1 VMKVLTSELCM
12 ANIMTASLAQAKF
25 KEALMREIGH
35 SRSGCPYHSFIMLN
49 SGSEANEIAC
59 RIMDVHTGHHSNGR
73 PVCGLSMVGSF
84 HGRTFRPA
92 MMTDTSV
99 DTYKQHSC
107 YWLNNAIEGYALK
120 IKPND
125 MQGLADAFAHA
136 DAEGYFIETLF
147 LEGVMGEGNPG
158 YPITPQFYATA
169 RRLTE
174 QHGSLL
180 LVDSVQAGLR
190 VRGVLSIVDYPGF
203 ANLAPPDFETFSKAI
218 NGGQFPSSVVALSE
232 RAASFYRHGIYGNT
246 MTGNPRACL
255 VGTAVLQSITPE
267 IRQNIVE
274 MGDYAVRKY
283 EDLKEDLPG
292 AITQVMGT
300 GLLYSVQLNPE
311 VLTVVALDGAE
322 MWLRR
327 HGVNVIHGG
336 ANALRFTPN
345 FDITQGEIDM
355 QVMHVRQF
363 ITTTLHEFNMAKGLD
378 KQTWPKNESSVACFH
393 LMGHLFDTS
402 FVNDM
407 LDIVESKSCS
417 VSLHNVEVGCDWK
430 HPSSVTVQ
438 MFSPNDEITK
448 KLLNEINIHAGKGQV
463 DMKIVDYT
471 SALHKAS
478 KGQPGS
484 LRPNMVFGRSR
495 L

>member
-1 VMKVLTSELCM
+1 
-12 ANIMTASLAQAKF
+12 
-25 KEALMREIGH
+25 
-35 SRSGCPYHSFIMLN
+35 
-49 SGSEANEIAC
+49 
-59 RIMDVHTGHHSNGR
+59 
-73 PVCGLSMVGSF
+73 
-84 HGRTFRPA
+84 
-92 MMTDTSV
+92 
-99 DTYKQHSC
+99 
-107 YWLNNAIEGYALK
+107 
-120 IKPND
+120 
-125 MQGLADAFAHA
+125 
-136 DAEGYFIETLF
+136 
-147 LEGVMGEGNPG
+147 
-158 YPITPQFYATA
+158 
-169 RRLTE
+169 
-174 QHGSLL
+174 
-180 LVDSVQAGLR
+180 VDSVQAGLR